1 MPAASA
7 SAKKQKHILPKIR
20 RLKLL
25 HVGMSVPTVRR
36 ISGESRQQAR
46 STSPEMSAAE
56 IGAILDSFEIQSEGP
71 ESEEAEED
79 PVVAPHG
86 RPDLRWCT
94 KRHTYSCLRKGG
106 CTNRGC
112 AAC

>member
-1 MPAASA
+1 MA
-7 SAKKQKHILPKIR
+7 
-20 RLKLL
+20 
-25 HVGMSVPTVRR
+25 
-36 ISGESRQQAR
+36 EQQER
-46 STSPEMSAAE
+46 STSPDMSAAE
-56 IGAILDSFEIQSEGP
+56 IEAILDSFEVQSEGP

-94 KRHTYSCLRKGG
+94 KCHTYSYLRKGG

-112 AAC
+112 ATC